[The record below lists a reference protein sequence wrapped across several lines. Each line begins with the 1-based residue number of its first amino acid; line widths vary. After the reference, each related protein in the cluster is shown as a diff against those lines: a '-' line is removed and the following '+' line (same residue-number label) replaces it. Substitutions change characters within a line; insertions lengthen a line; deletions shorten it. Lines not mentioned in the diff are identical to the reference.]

1 MMNLEILKKA
11 INNQAQEEFF
21 TKPVVLPS
29 EAKFITGKVREDS
42 YLHYLE
48 TVCGVEIQFSKNSS
62 KIVGYNVIDE
72 KKFSLCVEVVMR
84 NKTIT
89 VDLESWSSSPTVLG
103 NTTNGI
109 YPLQPYQ
116 QVLWDR
122 MNQGGLKKGQ
132 MTLYSAG
139 RGVGKST
146 LNAYYGTIFSTNL
159 CNEILLPMKPASKYK
174 FSRAKW
180 YEAGFGPADYLKV
193 REVREWCV
201 EQFGPEPRNH
211 DAWSRWYHK
220 NHNRIFFRD
229 EKDYVWFMLR
239 WS

>member
-1 MMNLEILKKA
+1 
-11 INNQAQEEFF
+11 
-21 TKPVVLPS
+21 
-29 EAKFITGKVREDS
+29 
-42 YLHYLE
+42 
-48 TVCGVEIQFSKNSS
+48 
-62 KIVGYNVIDE
+62 
-72 KKFSLCVEVVMR
+72 MR

-122 MNQGGLKKGQ
+122 MNQGGFKKGQ

-139 RGVGKST
+139 RGIGKST
-146 LNAYYGTIFSTNL
+146 LNAWFQNNL
-159 CNEILLPMKPASKYK
+159 CNEIILPMKPASKYK

-180 YEAGFGPADYLKV
+180 YEAKLPRDQQAAFA
-193 REVREWCV
+193 WCV
-201 EQFGPEPRNH
+201 KQFGPEPTNT
-211 DAWSRWYHK
+211 DAWTRWYF
-220 NHNRIFFRD
+220 NVDRTFRFRD
-229 EKDYVWFMLR
+229 SKDYEWFLLR